1 MSDIA
6 GASGSAFSADAS
18 STKKKG
24 DFLFLAELG
33 EGSYSTVYLASE
45 RQTSRKFAV
54 KMCLKKKIIK
64 EKKVQQIFR
73 ERDIL
78 RLLSTPA
85 NACPFVVHLFC
96 TFQDDESLFFVL
108 SYAPKKDL
116 MARLKKLQRFSVGQC
131 QFAMAELFLALEHIH
146 ALDVIHRDVK
156 PENILLRE
164 DGHILLSDF
173 GCAKQIIAKR
183 KENDDKTEGQRG
195 EDDGK
200 KIEKSDDGK
209 SNKKR
214 EEEEAT
220 KLALRR
226 RCSFVGSGAYVSPE
240 VLNGK
245 EVTGACDWWAFGVT
259 LFQLLVGRLPFSA
272 DSEYLLFRQV
282 LALSYKFPDNFSCAA
297 ARQLVQA
304 LLVLEPTQRIG
315 AAEMGGP
322 TTIRHHPFFDGI
334 EWEGIEKRKSPLFDS
349 AENG

>member
-6 GASGSAFSADAS
+6 GASSSAFSADAS

-183 KENDDKTEGQRG
+183 KNVGEEN
-195 EDDGK
+195 
-200 KIEKSDDGK
+200 EKSNDDGK
-209 SNKKR
+209 SSKKR

-259 LFQLLVGRLPFSA
+259 LFQLLTGRLPFSA

-282 LALSYKFPDNFSCAA
+282 LALSYKFPDNFPCAA

-304 LLVLEPTQRIG
+304 LLVLEPSKRIG

-322 TTIRHHPFFDGI
+322 ATIRHYPFFDGI